1 MNCKERRLENQC
13 KKRIEDREHTSS
25 SCSVA
30 RKLLWGDHNWVDD
43 LNRIGFDQIVPGIE
57 VVGREA
63 TSARENIIWQNIEER
78 GTILIL

>member
-1 MNCKERRLENQC
+1 MNCKERLENQC
-13 KKRIEDREHTSS
+13 KKRIEDREYTSS

-30 RKLLWGDHNWVDD
+30 RKLLWRDHNWVDD
-43 LNRIGFDQIVPGIE
+43 LNWVGFDQVVLGIE

-63 TSARENIIWQNIEER
+63 TSARENIIWQNIEAR